1 MYNGKVQLTRIWSIK
16 PEAVE
21 MMEKNVEDHT
31 EWMQKTHFREGE
43 KALLMLNWCKQSE
56 VVNGEETGNTL
67 FVLTEIYESFAG
79 IDDHME
85 QASRDNFL
93 TYPEAFEHVAHQ
105 IFCDRLNVISSLW

>member
-21 MMEKNVEDHT
+21 MMEKNVEDHA

-56 VVNGEETGNTL
+56 VVDGEETGNTL

-105 IFCDRLNVISSLW
+105 TFCDRLNVISSLW